1 MIAGVLVAF
10 LTATAPVFPCAWL
23 ETVLTWTGPT
33 QTAISLDLT
42 VNFLYV
48 DADIDGDGV
57 WDLRLTYQITRLSD
71 SLGEETPWIEVR
83 MVPLFVYVD
92 RGVDG
97 VWDEQWVNHG
107 DGQCSDFKLYHVF
120 GRPA

>member
-1 MIAGVLVAF
+1 MTAGVLAAF
-10 LTATAPVFPCAWL
+10 LTATVAFPCAWL
-23 ETVLTWTGPT
+23 EAVPTLSDPT

-42 VNFLYV
+42 INFLYM

-92 RGVDG
+92 RGIDG
-97 VWDEQWVNHG
+97 IWDEIWVNRG
-107 DGQCSDFKLYHVF
+107 EGQCSDFKLYHVF